1 MGMRASRL
9 ARYPKSGD
17 GASKSFLDKFEEIKK
32 ELTKR
37 VRGTDSSR
45 MLDPEIYR
53 PTPKYGE
60 LQMPASMGPLN
71 NTDETY
77 NYFRRQDRQVKE
89 FNMFL
94 QVYPEVPEGPEPYY
108 RKVYKPLTDVLQKLY
123 PTEFVFPSESV
134 TEGSKI
140 PQGAFSYNESY
151 DPVTYPET
159 NTWRTHPVY
168 VAEKN
173 PEKE

>member
-71 NTDETY
+71 NTDETDKSKNLICFFKY
-77 NYFRRQDRQVKE
+77 TQKYQKDQNHIIAKCTNHLRMFSKSSTQQNLYFFQ
-89 FNMFL
+89 
-94 QVYPEVPEGPEPYY
+94 
-108 RKVYKPLTDVLQKLY
+108 KV
-123 PTEFVFPSESV
+123 
-134 TEGSKI
+134 
-140 PQGAFSYNESY
+140 
-151 DPVTYPET
+151 
-159 NTWRTHPVY
+159 
-168 VAEKN
+168 
-173 PEKE
+173 